1 MLHDE
6 IDRRSPF
13 AAAETFVDPL
23 GRRNIERRGLL
34 VVERTKSEH
43 VGPPSFQ
50 GNKLTYNLCDF
61 SGVEYSLYGSLV
73 DHESKCSENGGIGNV
88 KIGKCGNWKMKERQ
102 GNNERE
108 IGRGR
113 GGGERE
119 MG

>member
-1 MLHDE
+1 
-6 IDRRSPF
+6 
-13 AAAETFVDPL
+13 
-23 GRRNIERRGLL
+23 
-34 VVERTKSEH
+34 
-43 VGPPSFQ
+43 
-50 GNKLTYNLCDF
+50 
-61 SGVEYSLYGSLV
+61 
-73 DHESKCSENGGIGNV
+73 V